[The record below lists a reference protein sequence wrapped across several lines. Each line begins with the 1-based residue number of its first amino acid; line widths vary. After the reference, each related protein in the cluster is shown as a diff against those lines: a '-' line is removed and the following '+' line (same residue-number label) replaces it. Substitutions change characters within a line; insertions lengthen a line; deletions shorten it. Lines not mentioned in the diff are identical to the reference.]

1 MSFTIYLAIF
11 FSIVMPMFLTVIRN
25 RKHEQS
31 RLPPGPKKLPFIGNL
46 HQLGQFPHR
55 TLQGLSR
62 KHGPLMFLQLGM
74 VNIADYLQWM
84 GWFNKLN
91 GVEARLDKN
100 FRELDSFYDRAIQE
114 HRECPTRTR
123 TDEHEDLVDVLLRVQ
138 TDPNQDIALTDDQM
152 KAVLTDMFIAGTDT
166 SAATIVWIIFDWTL
180 PDGLNAKDIDMEEAV
195 GHTVH
200 KKSPLRLVA
209 SKPYP

>member
-1 MSFTIYLAIF
+1 MLLLANDIVLRVV
-11 FSIVMPMFLTVIRN
+11 FSMKGN
-25 RKHEQS
+25 NY
-31 RLPPGPKKLPFIGNL
+31 GDKKVKSEFDEILRETQDL
-46 HQLGQFPHR
+46 
-55 TLQGLSR
+55 
-62 KHGPLMFLQLGM
+62 LGM
-74 VNIADYLQWM
+74 VNIADYLPWM

-123 TDEHEDLVDVLLRVQ
+123 TDEHGDLVDVLLRVQ

-166 SAATIVWIIFDWTL
+166 SAATIFTCTWIDVATRQWQMQ
-180 PDGLNAKDIDMEEAV
+180 KMEW
-195 GHTVH
+195 
-200 KKSPLRLVA
+200 
-209 SKPYP
+209 